1 MKQDLNKRQI
11 RDWPVV
17 GELLFIQ
24 CRFLKQWRDD
34 RFRESGMK
42 LARSEGEVDNVVS
55 FCGQPHYCNHPN
67 VQQPG
72 FDLPRHTWYLMNC
85 FRTGL

>member
-67 VQQPG
+67 TIV
-72 FDLPRHTWYLMNC
+72 TTLMSNSQVLISLVI
-85 FRTGL
+85 RGI